1 MKILIFPFA
10 PPEKESHSAG
20 AGMAAD
26 GGADAVDLHFAIE
39 IGEILLHQIGY
50 RPSILIASR
59 LGDIAF
65 AIIILPILSKFFH
78 LFFNFT
84 DNGIFSPD
92 LEAGDQ
98 ASLIVHIQQRTNVEQ
113 CTEPAGSLGD
123 PTALDIKTEV
133 CGEKPMV
140 QI

>member
-26 GGADAVDLHFAIE
+26 GRADAVDLHFAIE

-65 AIIILPILSKFFH
+65 AIIILPSFFQFH
-78 LFFNFT
+78 
-84 DNGIFSPD
+84 G
-92 LEAGDQ
+92 
-98 ASLIVHIQQRTNVEQ
+98 
-113 CTEPAGSLGD
+113 
-123 PTALDIKTEV
+123 
-133 CGEKPMV
+133 
-140 QI
+140 